1 VVWITGEL
9 CVDAGGT
16 IFSMDAQPRPS
27 APLDPAECT
36 WSVEETADRYAR
48 AGHARTIRRIQK
60 YCARGDLDCVK
71 VETNF
76 GERYLIAPAS
86 VDRHITQIADA
97 LAAAGH
103 DPARSSAPERTMNDS
118 QIIASKEAAP
128 SDAPARP
135 SASDATFQNRYM
147 EHLEKEN
154 SFLREQNTVLLE
166 RVKETNY
173 SDRPLAGDAHSV
185 ARITRAKRGGNFRP
199 AQNCF

>member
-1 VVWITGEL
+1 MLPMMVCAGRASRANFDVVWITGEL

-27 APLDPAECT
+27 APLDPAEYT
-36 WSVEETADRYAR
+36 WSVEETAERYAR

-86 VDRHITQIADA
+86 VDRHIAQIADA

-103 DPARSSAPERTMNDS
+103 DPARPSARRV
-118 QIIASKEAAP
+118 AAKLLNRKRP
-128 SDAPARP
+128 RPPTLQRARARP
-135 SASDATFQNRYM
+135 MQHSKIATW
-147 EHLEKEN
+147 
-154 SFLREQNTVLLE
+154 NTWKKKTHFFANKIRCCL
-166 RVKETNY
+166 N
-173 SDRPLAGDAHSV
+173 A
-185 ARITRAKRGGNFRP
+185 
-199 AQNCF
+199 